1 MALDDRK
8 KQILQA
14 IVEDYISTAEPV
26 GSRSIS
32 AVIRSRC
39 SSTVGPRRSRW
50 RTDSRAWR
58 LRPASGSW
66 LRR

>member
-32 AVIRSRC
+32 KK
-39 SSTVGPRRSRW
+39 PE
-50 RTDSRAWR
+50 
-58 LRPASGSW
+58 PQY
-66 LRR
+66 

>member
-39 SSTVGPRRSRW
+39 SSTVGPRRSR
-50 RTDSRAWR
+50 
-58 LRPASGSW
+58 
-66 LRR
+66 